1 VPGLAARNAAH
12 HKNKTEIH
20 MNFKRKLLIA
30 ALPFAFCLSSTAYAE
45 MTLKIAEIH
54 PAGYPTVVAQ
64 ENMGKNI
71 EKATDGELKF
81 RMFSGGVLGSE
92 KEVVEQVQLGAVQM
106 TRVSLGTLGPVVP
119 DVNVFNMP
127 FVFRDH
133 DHMRAV
139 IDGEIG
145 QEILDKITDSEF
157 NMVGLAWMDG
167 GVRNLYTKK
176 PVRSLEDLKG
186 MKIRVIGNP
195 MFIETFNALGA
206 SGIAMDTGEI
216 FSALQTGVV
225 DGAENNPPTML
236 EHNHFRNAK
245 YYTLTGHLI
254 LPEPIVISKAT
265 WNKLTPEQQETVKK
279 YAKEAQ
285 FEERKLWDEKSAAS
299 EAKLKEEGVE
309 FIEVDKKPFFDATAP
324 IREKYGAP
332 YADLI
337 KRIEAVE

>member
-1 VPGLAARNAAH
+1 
-12 HKNKTEIH
+12 

-30 ALPFAFCLSSTAYAE
+30 ALPFAFCVSGMAQAAMS
-45 MTLKIAEIH
+45 LKIAEIH

-64 ENMGKNI
+64 ENMGKKI
-71 EKATDGELKF
+71 EAATNGELTFK
-81 RMFSGGVLGSE
+81 MFSGGVLGSE
-92 KEVVEQVQLGAVQM
+92 KEVVEQVQIGAVQM

-133 DHMRAV
+133 DHMRKV

-145 QEILDKITDSEF
+145 QEILDKITNSEF

-167 GVRNLYTKK
+167 GVRNLYTKE

-186 MKIRVIGNP
+186 MKIRVMGNP

-206 SGIAMDTGEI
+206 NGIAMDTGEI

-265 WNKLTPEQQETVKK
+265 WNKLTPEQQEIVKK

-285 FEERKLWDEKSAAS
+285 FDERRLWDEKSATS
-299 EAKLKEEGVE
+299 EAKLKEAGVE

-337 KRIEAVE
+337 KRIEAVQ